1 MVLADL
7 RQHLK
12 QTVSISS
19 LQPYGGMLE
28 RNSPSALC
36 IDMDTSGFNK
46 DLIAF
51 LQDSPTAYHAT
62 EEMAC
67 RFADAG
73 FIALN
78 ERDSWSLEPG
88 KKYFVSRQ
96 DSAII
101 AFTTGSGRFSEQGIR
116 MVGGHTDSPCLKVK
130 PNPEINSK
138 GYLQLGVEVYGGP
151 LLNPWF
157 DRDLSLAGRVTWESS
172 KGEIHNSLI
181 NFKRPIAIIPSLAIH
196 LDREA
201 NKKRSINPQKD
212 IPPVLSQ
219 LKKGDETPSFRELL
233 SKELQNSGIKPAAVL
248 DYDLFFYDT
257 QTPALV
263 GLNEEFIASARLD
276 NLLSCYTGMQALIE
290 AQDTDQPCLLICNDH
305 EEVGSSSPT
314 GACGPFLRQV
324 LERIFDT
331 HDEFVRAM
339 QNSVMISADNAHGVH
354 PNFADRHD
362 GNHGPLLNEGA
373 VLKIN
378 ANLRYAT
385 TSETSALFKQ
395 LCKQEGVPVQT
406 FVARTDMGCGS
417 TIGPLTAT
425 ELGVRTLDIGLPTF
439 GMHSIRE
446 LAGSED
452 AAGLA
457 RVLKRFFHQEKLLP

>member
-1 MVLADL
+1 MN
-7 RQHLK
+7 
-12 QTVSISS
+12 T
-19 LQPYGGMLE
+19 P
-28 RNSPSALC
+28 
-36 IDMDTSGFNK
+36 GFNQ

-62 EEMAC
+62 AEMAR
-67 RFADAG
+67 RFSEAG
-73 FIALN
+73 FISLN
-78 ERDSWSLEPG
+78 ERDSWSLEAG
-88 KKYFVSRQ
+88 KKYFVIRQ
-96 DSAII
+96 DSAIV
-101 AFTTGSGRFSEQGIR
+101 AFTTGNGRFAEQGIR
-116 MVGGHTDSPCLKVK
+116 MVGAHTDSPALKVK
-130 PNPEINSK
+130 PNPEVNSK
-138 GYLQLGVEVYGGP
+138 GYFQLGVEVYGGP

-157 DRDLSLAGRVTWESS
+157 DRDLSLAGKVTWLNAD
-172 KGEIHNSLI
+172 GQMQNSLV

-219 LKKGDETPSFRELL
+219 IKKGDDTPDFRQIL
-233 SKELQNSGIKPAAVL
+233 SKELEKNGDKAETIL
-248 DYDLFFYDT
+248 DYELFFYDT
-257 QTPALV
+257 QPPAMV

-290 AQDTDQPCLLICNDH
+290 AKDTDQPCLLICNDH
-305 EEVGSSSPT
+305 EEVGSASPT

-339 QNSVMISADNAHGVH
+339 QNSMMISTDNAHGIH

-385 TSETSALFKQ
+385 TSETSSLFRQ
-395 LCKQEGVPVQT
+395 MCKQEDVPVQV

-439 GMHSIRE
+439 SMHSIRE

-457 RVLKRFFHQEKLLP
+457 KVLTRFFHLEKLLP